1 MKLSDL
7 KIGHTAITWPDS
19 EVETA
24 VQTISELGFRGVE
37 VFGWTLKTLKEQN
50 RLNIFEKHGIPLV
63 SSYFSLNIIDPA
75 KKDESMA
82 KMISW
87 LEILRDM
94 DCHIAA
100 TGGDSIDRR
109 GYNYFDH
116 KDYIVSTVNE
126 YAKVMA
132 DYGVACCFHQHTATP
147 VESFSETVDFMN
159 SVNTEYVKFG
169 PDVGQL
175 YKGGS
180 DPMVIFKEI
189 VHDFIEVIQ
198 HVHLKDY
205 DGVPLRH
212 DENGREIDSSGFA
225 CYTPLGQGVVDLPSI
240 LKFLA
245 EHDYSG
251 MVNVELDGG
260 PVVPIPQR
268 EALTISK
275 NYLLSVGCTF
285 AK

>member
-1 MKLSDL
+1 MKISDL

-24 VQTISELGFRGVE
+24 VQTISELGYRGVE

-50 RLNIFEKHGIPLV
+50 RLNIFEKTRHSSGFLV
-63 SSYFSLNIIDPA
+63 FFHNIIDPA
-75 KKDESMA
+75 KKDETMA
-82 KMISW
+82 KLVSW

-100 TGGDSIDRR
+100 TAVTASTAAA
-109 GYNYFDH
+109 YNYFDH

-132 DYGVACCFHQHTATP
+132 DYGVALCFHQHTSTP

-159 SVNTEYVKFG
+159 SVNTDYVKFG

-180 DPMVIFKEI
+180 DPMVILKDI
-189 VHDFIEVIQ
+189 VHDFIEVIK

-205 DGVPLRH
+205 DGVPLKH

-225 CYTPLGQGVVDLPSI
+225 CYTPLGQGVVDLPAI
-240 LKFLA
+240 IKFLA
-245 EHDYSG
+245 DHDYTGNGQRRTGRRSRG
-251 MVNVELDGG
+251 ADS
-260 PVVPIPQR
+260 QR